1 MRSLTSLSLALVSIS
16 TLAVGC
22 AAQDDAA
29 DDDLAGESD
38 LDAEASKADGG
49 TAADS
54 YYTVEAIQAL
64 GNIGSHPPV
73 KYIMRRANATKTL
86 CGDGVRRDGC
96 AISTLDFAAIRFAEQ
111 QERGLRGTL
120 SQKINSG
127 AVALMV
133 RGKLQADKIV
143 AKEVWQQDADVSTV
157 PNGGAYGVAVKIKD
171 SGIRCITAPCPTL
184 REDKLNSATSTTLN
198 SMVLP
203 TDELTDRAWEAAYE
217 VGDGTPGSANGVMII
232 GYKKTVHG
240 ERVRD
245 ANAVFF
251 RIGK

>member
-1 MRSLTSLSLALVSIS
+1 
-16 TLAVGC
+16 LAVGC

-29 DDDLAGESD
+29 DDDLAGEAD
-38 LDAEASKADGG
+38 LDAEDAKTDGG
-49 TAADS
+49 SAKDS

-64 GNIGSHPPV
+64 GSIGSHPPIMYV
-73 KYIMRRANATKTL
+73 MRRANATKTL
-86 CGDGVRRDGC
+86 CSDGVRRDGC
-96 AISTLDFAAIRFAEQ
+96 AVSTLDFSAIRFAEQ

-120 SQKINSG
+120 SQKINNG
-127 AVALMV
+127 QIALMV
-133 RGKLQADKIV
+133 RGKLMADKIV
-143 AKEVWQQDADVSTV
+143 AKEVWQQDADLSGV

-171 SGIRCITAPCPTL
+171 SGIRCVAAPCPTL
-184 REDKLNSATSTTLN
+184 REDKLNSATNANLN

-203 TDELTDRAWEAAYE
+203 SDELTDRAWNAAYD
-217 VGDGTPGSANGVMII
+217 VGDGTPGSAAGVMII
-232 GYKKTVHG
+232 GYKKTVRG